1 MKARFF
7 SLGVGNSRP
16 PSREGKR
23 VLVTKYNVCEGFSTH
38 HQAIFGHQLDVL
50 QFSPIQ
56 TLFTQREH
64 QIARVEGSV
73 L

>member
-7 SLGVGNSRP
+7 SLGVGSSRP

-50 QFSPIQ
+50 QFSHSD
-56 TLFTQREH
+56 TVYSER
-64 QIARVEGSV
+64 ASDCMG
-73 L
+73 